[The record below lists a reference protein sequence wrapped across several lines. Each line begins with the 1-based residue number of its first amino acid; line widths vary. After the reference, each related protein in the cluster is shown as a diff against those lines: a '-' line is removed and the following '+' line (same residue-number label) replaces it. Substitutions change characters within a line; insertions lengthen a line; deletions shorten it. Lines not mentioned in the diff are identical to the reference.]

1 MSWEKGLA
9 KVLFDSNRAEVKELL
24 VEVLKEHPELIPKA
38 ELRPKRM
45 LRNKDIIKK
54 YNVHSGTATSRIN
67 EFNEEYLRIDS
78 KVPRSSLQW
87 LNPKTRVVDED
98 VFDWFLANRL
108 ELGDSNARKRISAYK
123 SN

>member
-1 MSWEKGLA
+1 
-9 KVLFDSNRAEVKELL
+9 
-24 VEVLKEHPELIPKA
+24 
-38 ELRPKRM
+38 M

-54 YNVHSGTATSRIN
+54 YNVHPGTATSRIN